1 MTIRAV
7 FFDIGETL
15 INESRCWSAL
25 ADVLGIP
32 TMTMFGVLGAL
43 IAEGRD
49 HRELFDILRPDLG
62 YKGVVA
68 AFSDNPLGAFG
79 YADLYPDAIPC
90 LRELKQASYFVG
102 IAGNQPISQEKNLK
116 AMDLPADLVATSA
129 GWGLKKPDPAFF
141 ERIVAE
147 ARCNANEIVY
157 VGDRVDNDVIAAA
170 KAGLIPIHIVRG
182 AWGWVQRDWPGVK
195 QARAQLKSLGDL
207 HRVLKGLSD

>member
-1 MTIRAV
+1 MSIRAV

-62 YKGVVA
+62 FKGVVA
-68 AFSDNPLGAFG
+68 AFSDNPLGRFR
-79 YADLYPDAIPC
+79 YEDLYPDVIPC
-90 LRELKQASYFVG
+90 LQDLKHAGYFVG
-102 IAGNQPISQEKNLK
+102 IAGNQPIAQEKMLK
-116 AMDLPADLVATSA
+116 AMDLPADLIATSA

-141 ERIVAE
+141 TRIASE
-147 ARCNANEIVY
+147 AGCNPNEIVY
-157 VGDRVDNDVIAAA
+157 VGDRVDNDVVPATQ
-170 KAGLIPIHIVRG
+170 AGLIPVHLVRG

-195 QARAQLKSLGDL
+195 HARAQLKSLGDL
-207 HRVLKGLSD
+207 HGVLKGLSD